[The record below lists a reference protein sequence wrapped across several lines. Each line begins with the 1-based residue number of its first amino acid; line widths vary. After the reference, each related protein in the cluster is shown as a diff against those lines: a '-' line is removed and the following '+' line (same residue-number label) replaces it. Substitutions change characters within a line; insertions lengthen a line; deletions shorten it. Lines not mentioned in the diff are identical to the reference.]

1 MFAAA
6 GLEEGDG
13 KPFVG
18 RLRGICI
25 NPSAAEGEVA
35 LASDPLGSQGRN
47 RLSSLSLAMKH
58 LDTHFCSVNG
68 IFSEV

>member
-1 MFAAA
+1 MLAAS

-25 NPSAAEGEVA
+25 NPSVQEGEVA
-35 LASDPLGSQGRN
+35 LASDSLGSQGRN
-47 RLSSLSLAMKH
+47 RFSSLSLAIKP
-58 LDTHFCSVNG
+58 LDTYFCSVNG